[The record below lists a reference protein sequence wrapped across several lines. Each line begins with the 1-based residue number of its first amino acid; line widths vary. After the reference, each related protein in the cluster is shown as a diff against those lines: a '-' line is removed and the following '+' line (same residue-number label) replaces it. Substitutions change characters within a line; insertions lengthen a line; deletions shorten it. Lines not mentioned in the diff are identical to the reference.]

1 MQKFV
6 GKPREELVFEE
17 REMYL
22 EDKLEDWYL
31 EQTVNIKS

>member
-22 EDKLEDWYL
+22 EDKLED
-31 EQTVNIKS
+31 